1 MVGYEKVGVDTWKV
15 TFPLWNLFEKKDQIG
30 DSLDQT

>member
-15 TFPLWNLFEKKDQIG
+15 TFPLFEKKDQIG